1 MRGLYAFLFDG
12 IIKPVKEIIITKT
25 RKETERFASRLAR
38 QILELKPVRQAVV
51 IGLVGDLGS
60 GKTVFAKGF
69 AKGLGVKEIIASP
82 TFVLEKIYKLK
93 ASAPGRSASS
103 EKNYRHLIHIDAYR
117 LENSKELVDLGIK
130 ELIRDSRNIILVE
143 WADKIKKIL
152 PKGCLKIFFKVID
165 KNKRKIVLNF
175 NVK

>member
-25 RKETERFASRLAR
+25 REETERFASRLAR

-82 TFVLEKIYKLK
+82 TFVLEKIYKL
-93 ASAPGRSASS
+93 AA
-103 EKNYRHLIHIDAYR
+103 KNYRHLIHIDAYR
-117 LENSKELVDLGIK
+117 LENSKELIDLGIK

-143 WADKIKKIL
+143 WADKVKKIIPQKSIL
-152 PKGCLKIFFKVID
+152 IRFETLK
-165 KNKRKIVLNF
+165 KNQRKICIKNSYGE
-175 NVK
+175 K